1 MKVRVI
7 HNVRGKLNCCCLG
20 LGWTSYVT
28 LGLFRFELGFFGL
41 MVYKSSVIDVI

>member
-7 HNVRGKLNCCCLG
+7 NNVRGKLNWCSLG

-28 LGLFRFELGFFGL
+28 LELFSFDSVLFGL
-41 MVYKSSVIDVI
+41 KMDKSSVIDVI

>member
-7 HNVRGKLNCCCLG
+7 HNVRAKLNWCCLG

-28 LGLFRFELGFFGL
+28 FELFRLESGLFGL
-41 MVYKSSVIDVI
+41 MIYKSSVIDVI